1 MVLPAEQPSIMLNGT
16 PNLAREYEAF
26 VQGIELFSTVNVLVN
41 HEIEPEDGNGVAD
54 DTDNGDDADA
64 DADSTGDQTAR
75 TNAVSKLMNE
85 HKLDTCTI
93 QVYPPLNPDHEY
105 FRLPINYMEHL
116 GVHFLETK
124 DGIVV
129 HGKIIVDPFE

>member
-1 MVLPAEQPSIMLNGT
+1 MVLPAEQPSILLNGT

-41 HEIEPEDGNGVAD
+41 HEIEPEDGD
-54 DTDNGDDADA
+54 DDDGGDG
-64 DADSTGDQTAR
+64 DSTDDQTER
-75 TNAVSKLMNE
+75 TNAVSKLMSE

-116 GVHFLETK
+116 GIHFMETK

-129 HGKIIVDPFE
+129 HGKLELLELE